1 MLARAKLNLALH
13 VTGQRAD
20 GYHLLDTLVAFAEL
34 GDEIAVG
41 PSGRDTLT
49 VDGSFA
55 SQVPPLEENSLGK
68 ALALVRGWGLAQQP
82 VHIAL
87 TKNLPVAS
95 GIGGGSA
102 DAAALIALLTEGAP
116 LGQEQLA
123 QCLTLGADVPMCL
136 AGKSALVGGIGE
148 ENQPVT
154 LPPAYLVLANP
165 GVAVAT
171 PDVFRALTDK
181 TNPPLPEWT
190 SPPDFQALIDCLR
203 ATRNDLMA
211 PAIALAPQIANCL
224 ESLAGAPFTRMSGS
238 GATCFA
244 LVETGQ
250 EADALAAKVRQD
262 HPGWW
267 VQAGRMAP

>member
-20 GYHLLDTLVAFAEL
+20 GYHLLDTLVAFADL

-49 VDGSFA
+49 VDGPFA

-136 AGKSALVGGIGE
+136 AGRSALVGGIGE
-148 ENQPVT
+148 ENRPVS
-154 LPPAYLVLANP
+154 LPPAHLVLANP
-165 GVAVAT
+165 GVAVPT
-171 PDVFRALTDK
+171 PDVFKALTDK
-181 TNPPLPEWT
+181 TNPPLPHWT
-190 SPPDFQALIDCLR
+190 TPPDFQALIDYLR
-203 ATRNDLMA
+203 PTRNNLMA
-211 PAIALAPQIANCL
+211 PAIALAPPIADCL
-224 ESLAGAPFTRMSGS
+224 KSLSGAPFARMSGS

-244 LVETGQ
+244 LVESGAQ
-250 EADALAAKVRQD
+250 ADALAAKVRQD

-267 VQAGRMAP
+267 VCAGCLAP